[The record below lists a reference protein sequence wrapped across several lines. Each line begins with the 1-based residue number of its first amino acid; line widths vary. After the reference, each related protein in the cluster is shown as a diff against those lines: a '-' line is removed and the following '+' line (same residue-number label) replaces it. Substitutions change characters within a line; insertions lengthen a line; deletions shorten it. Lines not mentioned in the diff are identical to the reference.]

1 MSKNNEC
8 IHKSSCKQKDS
19 NLCGDFCLK
28 QKILRNLLS
37 DTNLP
42 EYMWKPLDLIA
53 NKDYSTFEQLSSI
66 KTNIKKF
73 VSEGNNLLIY
83 SQNCGNGKTSW
94 AAKLLVG
101 YVEAVWYKDC
111 VDRRALFVNVPK
123 FLYDCKRNI
132 SHHVDGF
139 DELCEDLNQVDL
151 VVWDDI
157 GAGNMS
163 GYEHQILLQ
172 SIDYRLNNNLC
183 NIFTANITEDEIY
196 STLGNRLGSR
206 VWGCSKRIK
215 FVDPDKRGLDQW

>member
-8 IHKSSCKQKDS
+8 IHKSTCKQKNS
-19 NLCGDFCLK
+19 SLCNDLCLK
-28 QKILRNLLS
+28 QKILKNLLR

-53 NKDYSTFEQLSSI
+53 NKDYYNFEQLSAI
-66 KTNIKKF
+66 KTNIVKF
-73 VSEGNNLLIY
+73 VSEGNNILIY
-83 SQNCGNGKTSW
+83 SKNCGNGKTSW
-94 AAKLLVG
+94 ASKLLVS

-111 VDRRALFVNVPK
+111 VDRRGLFINVPK

-132 SHHVDGF
+132 SHTVDGF
-139 DELCEDLNQVDL
+139 DELCDDLNRVDI

-172 SIDYRLNNNLC
+172 SIDHRLNNHFDAQLV
-183 NIFTANITEDEIY
+183 FPFPQFLE
-196 STLGNRLGSR
+196 
-206 VWGCSKRIK
+206 
-215 FVDPDKRGLDQW
+215 